1 MHHDRQTVSN
11 NKGNRPTSREEKSM
25 NLIPRYTDYKSKA
38 QVLEA
43 WNNNR
48 DFETADIMTGYGLVT
63 NKADL
68 EEQGLAHKI
77 QIRYDRLTKAIYIP

>member
-1 MHHDRQTVSN
+1 
-11 NKGNRPTSREEKSM
+11 M
-25 NLIPRYTDYKSKA
+25 NLIPRYTDYKTKA

-43 WNNNR
+43 WNGNR
-48 DFETADIMTGYGLVT
+48 DFETADIISGYGLVT

-68 EEQGLAHKI
+68 EESGKGHGI